1 MSKRG
6 DAELVEDI
14 AEAIARI
21 ERYTAGATYE
31 AFLQDTLR
39 QDAVVRNLGIVG
51 EAVKRLSPEFRKQR
65 PHIRWQDV
73 AGMRDRLVHDY
84 FGVTWTIVWDVIQT
98 KLPELKAA
106 LRGESDT

>member
-6 DAELVEDI
+6 DAELVED
-14 AEAIARI
+14 IARI

-39 QDAVVRNLGIVG
+39 QDAVVRNLGIIG
-51 EAVKRLSPEFRKQR
+51 EAVKRLSPEFRKRR
-65 PHIRWQDV
+65 PHIRWPDV

-84 FGVTWTIVWDVIQT
+84 FGVNWTIVWDVVQT

-106 LRGESDT
+106 LRSKPGT

>member
-14 AEAIARI
+14 ARI
-21 ERYTAGATYE
+21 ERYTSGTTYE
-31 AFLQDTLR
+31 AFIQDTLR
-39 QDAVVRNLGIVG
+39 QDAVVRNLGIIG
-51 EAVKRLSPEFRKQR
+51 EAVKRLSPEFRKKR
-65 PHIRWQDV
+65 PNIRWLDV

-84 FGVTWTIVWDVIQT
+84 FGVNWTIVWDVIQA

-106 LRGESDT
+106 LPG